1 MTKFFLDRVLES
13 MSTGVGVYAV
23 ILVADLEHTPYYL
36 QTDNWIG
43 YAGAFLDKY
52 PTAQGP

>member
-1 MTKFFLDRVLES
+1 